1 MKRKNL
7 AFSMAEVMITLVI
20 IGAIAVLTVPGLV
33 DSSNKRVNDAAT
45 AKADYV
51 ASQAALRLQAECPRL
66 RCFDVNGE
74 NAAKSKLETLLTNV
88 KANEKITY
96 KVSKKVTSQ
105 PLYILATIDGDDAPI
120 LYSVDDKGKGE
131 RVKSATVATVWADNT
146 YFTDEQKA
154 NIECI
159 RIERDSNGK
168 DQWVK
173 VSGGDDV
180 TCGD

>member
-66 RCFDVNGE
+66 RCFDNTGE

-96 KVSKKVTSQ
+96 KVSKKVDNA

-131 RVKSATVATVWADNT
+131 RVESSGTVTTVFNGEE
-146 YFTDEQKA
+146 YFTSDQKSG
-154 NIECI
+154 ISCV
-159 RIERDSNGK
+159 RIERDANNK
-168 DQWVK
+168 DQRVA
-173 VSGGDDV
+173 VAEGADCSD
-180 TCGD
+180 

>member
-1 MKRKNL
+1 
-7 AFSMAEVMITLVI
+7 MAEVMITLVI

-66 RCFDVNGE
+66 RCFDVSGE

-96 KVSKKVTSQ
+96 KVSKKVNNA

-131 RVKSATVATVWADNT
+131 RVADNDTVTNVWNGNT

-159 RIERDSNGK
+159 RIERDGNGK

-173 VSGGDDV
+173 VSGGDAV